1 MLSRL
6 KHEMEDMKKF
16 PQFKL
21 EIDKTSTNIW
31 YVYFKGA
38 EKTLYSN
45 ENFKL
50 KFVFD
55 DDYVIKLNH
64 LIIIFSQ

>member
-1 MLSRL
+1 
-6 KHEMEDMKKF
+6 MKKY

-21 EIDKTSTNIW
+21 ELDVNKHNIW

-38 EKTLYSN
+38 EKTLYEN
-45 ENFKL
+45 EDFKL

-55 DDYVIKLNH
+55 DLYVSIH
-64 LIIIFSQ
+64 

>member
-6 KHEMEDMKKF
+6 KFEKEDMKKY

-21 EIDKTSTNIW
+21 EFDANKDNVW
-31 YVYFKGA
+31 YIYFKGA
-38 EKTLYSN
+38 EKTLYEN
-45 ENFKL
+45 EDFKL

-55 DDYVIKLNH
+55 DLYVSIL
-64 LIIIFSQ
+64 

>member
-6 KHEMEDMKKF
+6 KFEKEDMKKY

-21 EIDKTSTNIW
+21 EFDSNKDNVW
-31 YVYFKGA
+31 YIYFKGA
-38 EKTLYSN
+38 EKTLYEN
-45 ENFKL
+45 EDFKL

-55 DDYVIKLNH
+55 DLYVSIH
-64 LIIIFSQ
+64 

>member
-1 MLSRL
+1 MKARMLSRL
-6 KHEMEDMKKF
+6 KFEKEDMKKY

-21 EIDKTSTNIW
+21 ELDLNKDNIW

-38 EKTLYSN
+38 EKTLYEN
-45 ENFKL
+45 EDFKL

-55 DDYVIKLNH
+55 DLYVSIL
-64 LIIIFSQ
+64 

>member
-1 MLSRL
+1 MKKRMLSRL
-6 KHEMEDMKKF
+6 KFEREDMKKY

-21 EIDKTSTNIW
+21 ELDVNKDNIW

-38 EKTLYSN
+38 EKTLYEN
-45 ENFKL
+45 EDFKL

-55 DDYVIKLNH
+55 DNYVSKN
-64 LIIIFSQ
+64 